1 MVVAQS
7 MGEYGGLV
15 GVFSDAVETLT
26 RTLGTIVDSLRN
38 AEPMTWAVILII
50 AGLLWLLFRRA

>member
-1 MVVAQS
+1 MIVAQS

-15 GVFSDAVETLT
+15 GMLADVVSTVT
-26 RTLGTIVDSLRN
+26 RTLGTIADSLRN

-50 AGLLWLLFRRA
+50 AVLLWLLFKRA